1 MTDIDE
7 SDEGFLSNFCS
18 HLDISQPPTDVATD
32 DDDGYFQCQGTTTVF
47 GSRKK
52 SKDCYHRRCY
62 CVTRNESK
70 PFPPSEIDVFSTTD
84 RRALVTL
91 SDRTYR
97 ICGRHTLKIPFD
109 YLVELEKSGTDRTT
123 QDILETLD
131 GLQKTNDTE
140 LDNIL
145 VRFTDS
151 IPQLQRSSG
160 QQQAHRDNLKHRLE
174 ELQDLDP
181 SEHRRREAQTVLDA
195 ITATVVDTSPADN
208 PSSDLK
214 TVRFKIEPPFT

>member
-1 MTDIDE
+1 MTDIDG
-7 SDEGFLSNFCS
+7 SDEGFLTNFCS
-18 HLDISQPPTDVATD
+18 HLDISEPPTDVATD